1 MSQPHGRDLH
11 SFPFLLS
18 CRLMPSTR
26 LFVEPALCVIPLE
39 RRIQSCDGFPRE
51 TNVIAC
57 VCVCVCVGVCVCV
70 SVPHGCIRFTN
81 DAFFGSWRWWRRS
94 KEDDVVRGDA
104 TVDAAFTVGR
114 SDLWMACFVAGRNGS
129 SARFCSPFVT
139 TLTNLGQPW
148 PTTILSNNNNLDQQ
162 QVWPTTTILV
172 NNNSIGQQPGQQP
185 WPTTRTTTLANNPAN
200 NLGQQQ

>member
-1 MSQPHGRDLH
+1 MRWFS
-11 SFPFLLS
+11 
-18 CRLMPSTR
+18 
-26 LFVEPALCVIPLE
+26 E
-39 RRIQSCDGFPRE
+39 RNKRHR
-51 TNVIAC
+51 
-57 VCVCVCVGVCVCV
+57 VCVCVCLCVCVCGCVWVCVCV

-148 PTTILSNNNNLDQQ
+148 PTLANLGQQ
-162 QVWPTTTILV
+162 QQSCPTTTTLT
-172 NNNSIGQQPGQQP
+172 NNKFGQQQQS
-185 WPTTRTTTLANNPAN
+185 WSTTIALANNPAN

>member
-1 MSQPHGRDLH
+1 MRWFSERNKRHR
-11 SFPFLLS
+11 
-18 CRLMPSTR
+18 
-26 LFVEPALCVIPLE
+26 VCVCV
-39 RRIQSCDGFPRE
+39 S
-51 TNVIAC
+51 
-57 VCVCVCVGVCVCV
+57 VCVCVCGCVWVCVCV

-148 PTTILSNNNNLDQQ
+148 PTTTILSNNNNLDQQ

-185 WPTTRTTTLANNPAN
+185 WPTTIALANNNPS
-200 NLGQQQ
+200 GHIFQQGRR